1 MQETFP
7 QPCRRSQSDM
17 LRIAKYD
24 CSITVT
30 ISPESIS
37 RFVQRVIED
46 LNTFLERQLMG
57 CLLMYVKSTIC
68 QNTGVCGWVG
78 VFGNAEISAVS
89 S

>member
-1 MQETFP
+1 
-7 QPCRRSQSDM
+7 M

-24 CSITVT
+24 CSVTVT

-46 LNTFLERQLMG
+46 LNTFLERQLME

-68 QNTGVCGWVG
+68 QNTGVCEWVG

-89 S
+89 G